1 MSSSSTK
8 LSEILQAIDQVLQ
21 SSEQESPADFMARL
35 PEYNRVLQLVREYLQ
50 RSPLP
55 PPVKSLPPQ
64 VPQRATGKL
73 PPPPPPPAKT
83 VAKTAKKLTVS
94 VPVPPP
100 PTGKKLPPPLLPV
113 SDTTAD
119 LVKKRQELLQEIEK
133 LEKQRHEKWAI
144 AQQYSQQ
151 QKVIQ
156 EFCQALLPVVQ
167 ENLNNYFSL
176 WQSYGQSN
184 VAMLNQFIGTQAT
197 EEIHQSDHQQI
208 HTNRPTFPPSNY
220 STSQTKQNFL
230 DSTLLL
236 NSQINTP
243 LNFPP
248 LAEEQPTKNATGDI
262 LPYPGYEYPHQDL
275 IALSSPSDNYL
286 ENHIDKNPE
295 TVLVSLPNVERAIA
309 PDFASLD
316 NSSTNLNR
324 IDTDDF
330 DVSSMGDLAPSI
342 DTHPYKL
349 ASPDE
354 NLLPNADL
362 IQLVPNLELF
372 LDIEIIEKLQKELDL
387 LETFNDLDDDEDA
400 TIIQNDTIWLNAATV
415 EEQNI
420 FTAPDHAHLHRIN
433 PFDTEDFEQDLPDL
447 VGLLRQMPT
456 TDQSDNTT
464 GEIEQINMK
473 TTLSDVIAS
482 FHSEYTNLQDNSL
495 DNLQLGDLAD
505 LMTENSKWFQ
515 AGHQIS
521 EGKPSQEKLSS
532 SPPPVQSLNQPVSPP
547 QNSSQVKKNHT
558 NSPLSVDW
566 YLGIDFGSTGMAASL
581 LHKASGE
588 IYPLTWQA
596 IATPIVDPSENSTS
610 LEENIYAMY
619 RLPCQVYWQ
628 ANTDSLRTKLE
639 NFKTCLQITLPYT
652 QVDVKRQKITTAESF
667 VATISLEATTNQ
679 EPMLQWSPQQA
690 ISLETIR
697 KSLIVLLGNLRPV
710 NVPLRP
716 NLLENQESLSL
727 PNYYVCNADGLD
739 ANTLNTALQE
749 LKGVILGCPADWSEA
764 YRYNLREAV
773 LSAGLVENI
782 NQVMIIEDAIAT
794 ALSMLT
800 VNQKTGK
807 SWRAGRTLIINLG
820 ASTSQIALV
829 NLPADIAQVNYS
841 DFICRS
847 FAYGGNALD
856 QDIICQLLLP
866 SNHQQSFPQVAHPDL
881 GIRYQLQQ
889 WLNNSPVRQSLWE
902 TAEKL
907 KMILPTEENF
917 TLQLADQ
924 VWQIDRQNLEKSVL
938 IPYLQQLN
946 NQLNNFLAEIGVS
959 AVAINQ
965 AICTGGGS
973 QWGAIARWLRQK
985 LPNAV
990 LTIDQE
996 TNIPQRVAHGLAC
1009 LPLYPQLA
1017 SNPEKPY
1024 SDYFILWEILRAFPE
1039 QPVNIQEIYQILEK
1053 RGINTQAC
1061 QSLIKQILDGHLPAG
1076 LIPTGSDLAWLTASS
1091 QNNPDY
1097 QRAIA
1102 SPLFIK
1108 DDQQKYDLNY
1118 QQAHHLVDYLNKLV
1132 AQCQQ
1137 KLDEPL

>member
-1 MSSSSTK
+1 LSSSSTK

-21 SSEQESPADFMARL
+21 SAENQSPVDFMAKL
-35 PEYNRVLQLVREYLQ
+35 PEYNQVLHLVREYLQ

-55 PPVKSLPPQ
+55 PPPPP
-64 VPQRATGKL
+64 VTNRAKEHL

-83 VAKTAKKLTVS
+83 SAKTAKKITA
-94 VPVPPP
+94 VPPP
-100 PTGKKLPPPLLPV
+100 PPPKKKLPPPLPPMA
-113 SDTTAD
+113 DPTGD
-119 LVKKRQELLQEIEK
+119 LVKKRQELLKEIAK
-133 LEKQRHEKWAI
+133 LEKQRQEKWAI

-167 ENLNNYFSL
+167 ENINNYFSL

-184 VAMLNQFIGTQAT
+184 VSLLNQFIGM
-197 EEIHQSDHQQI
+197 QSTTDQLPPQNHSQQI
-208 HTNRPTFPPSNY
+208 ETNRPIFPSKSSPSQVN
-220 STSQTKQNFL
+220 QDFL
-230 DSTLLL
+230 ESNLLL
-236 NSQINTP
+236 HSQINTP
-243 LNFPP
+243 INFPS
-248 LAEEQPTKNATGDI
+248 LGEVQPTTNLPGEVM
-262 LPYPGYEYPHQDL
+262 PYPGYEYPKELVVD
-275 IALSSPSDNYL
+275 SS
-286 ENHIDKNPE
+286 PE
-295 TVLVSLPNVERAIA
+295 TVLVSLPNMERAIA
-309 PDFASLD
+309 PDFTSLD
-316 NSSTNLNR
+316 NSSTNLNQ
-324 IDTDDF
+324 INTDDLDTDDF

-342 DTHPYKL
+342 DTHPYKV

-362 IQLVPNLELF
+362 VQLVPNLELF
-372 LDIEIIEKLQKELDL
+372 LDIEIVEKLQKELDL
-387 LETFNDLDDDEDA
+387 LESFNNLDDDEDV
-400 TIIQNDTIWLNAATV
+400 TIIQNDTTWLNAVTV

-447 VGLLRQMPT
+447 VGLLREMPT
-456 TDQSDNTT
+456 ADQSDNTT

-473 TTLSDVIAS
+473 TTLSDVIAN
-482 FHSEYTNLQDNSL
+482 FHSEYTNLQDSSLDNSL

-547 QNSSQVKKNHT
+547 QTSNQVKKNST
-558 NSPLSVDW
+558 NSPLTSDW

-610 LEENIYAMY
+610 LEENVYAMH

-628 ANTDSLRTKLE
+628 ANTDSPRTKLE
-639 NFKTCLQITLPYT
+639 NFKSCLQITLPYT

-716 NLLENQESLSL
+716 NLLENPESLSL

-749 LKGVILGCPADWSEA
+749 LKGVILGCPAGWSEA

-773 LSAGLVENI
+773 LSAGLVQNI

-794 ALSMLT
+794 ALSILT

-807 SWRAGRTLIINLG
+807 SWRAGKTLIINLG

-829 NLPADIAQVNYS
+829 NLPADIAQINYS

-847 FAYGGNALD
+847 FAYGGYALD

-866 SNHQQSFPQVAHPDL
+866 SNHQQSFPQVAHRDL

-946 NQLNNFLAEIGVS
+946 SQLNNFLAEIGVS

-1017 SNPEKPY
+1017 TNPEKPY

-1039 QPVNIQEIYQILEK
+1039 QQVNINEIYQILEK

-1061 QSLIKQILDGHLPAG
+1061 QGLIKQILDGHLPAG
-1076 LIPTGSDLAWLTASS
+1076 LIPTGNDLAWLTTTS

-1102 SPLFIK
+1102 APLFIK

-1118 QQAHHLVDYLNKLV
+1118 EQAHQLIDYLNKLV
-1132 AQCQQ
+1132 AQCRQ